1 MEASIAGTHAGAQP
15 DGAVA
20 AVRRRRQ
27 GWPRLDGVSDAVRQL
42 EHAIGRVARFECS
55 VLVTGET
62 GCGKEEVARAIH
74 AAGPRREQPF
84 VAMNCGGLV
93 ASIAESQLFGHEKGS
108 FTGAVGTTL
117 GGFRAAHGG
126 VLFLDEIGEMPLE
139 IQPKLLQV
147 LQRWEV
153 VPVGSSEPVP
163 IDVQVIAATNRD
175 LAVEVERGGFR
186 EDLFYRLTTVHLV
199 VPPLRARRDDIP
211 RFIEHFSV
219 HFAAQY
225 GRPPWQPRPDVLA
238 RLVRHAWPGN
248 VRQLAQMIQRL
259 YVFEDDADLV
269 VEEVLGGGKGPR
281 RAAAAAPPPAAA
293 PAGSPPAE
301 DQGHTFN
308 LREVRRQTVRRAL
321 TATEGHF
328 GKAATLLGVCPN
340 TMTKLAAEA
349 YPELAAARQQ
359 LRRIKPR

>member
-1 MEASIAGTHAGAQP
+1 
-15 DGAVA
+15 
-20 AVRRRRQ
+20 
-27 GWPRLDGVSDAVRQL
+27 
-42 EHAIGRVARFECS
+42 
-55 VLVTGET
+55 
-62 GCGKEEVARAIH
+62 
-74 AAGPRREQPF
+74 
-84 VAMNCGGLV
+84 
-93 ASIAESQLFGHEKGS
+93 
-108 FTGAVGTTL
+108 
-117 GGFRAAHGG
+117 
-126 VLFLDEIGEMPLE
+126 MPLD

-153 VPVGSSEPVP
+153 APVGSSEAVP

-175 LAVEVERGGFR
+175 LAVEVERGSFR

-211 RFIEHFSV
+211 RFIEHFSA

-269 VEEVLGGGKGPR
+269 VEEVLTGSDGPR
-281 RAAAAAPPPAAA
+281 RAAAVAS
-293 PAGSPPAE
+293 PAGAPSVAGVPRGDDE
-301 DQGHTFN
+301 GTFN
-308 LREVRRQTVRRAL
+308 LREVRLQTVRRAL